1 MKLDESAIA
10 ALGGSLRPIN
20 PDLMKAAEDNTE
32 KRRIWYQGNEPY
44 FDVTIEVLGDTIT
57 WFQVT
62 LRSKVVSWRSPSS
75 LQTGETDEMDVPPD
89 VGYYAASKTIRD
101 GALINWPLVE
111 SIAQVLAQKPDDSL
125 LVQASELLQQQLAA
139 RPENT

>member
-1 MKLDESAIA
+1 MKLDESVIA

-20 PDLMKAAEDNTE
+20 PNLMKAAEDNIE
-32 KRRIWYQGNEPY
+32 KRRIWYQGQEPY
-44 FDVTIEVLGDTIT
+44 FDVTIEMIGETIT

-111 SIAQVLAQKPDDSL
+111 SIAKILAQKPDDPL
-125 LVQASELLQQQLAA
+125 LVQASHLLQQQLTA
-139 RPENT
+139 RPENS